1 MRPII
6 DKCVEVF
13 DNADY
18 VRTLAQVFKTFYTIK
33 EDNIT
38 KQDLE
43 DQKEDINNM
52 IEALQETKQ
61 TLTEMK
67 DLLD

>member
-13 DNADY
+13 DNTDY

-33 EDNIT
+33 KDNIT

-61 TLTEMK
+61 ILTEMK
-67 DLLD
+67 DLLN